1 MVLEALREE
10 PSVSVRLNPFKK
22 VEELYEG
29 CRKVPWSPYGR
40 FLRERPTF
48 TLDPLFHAGAYYVQD
63 SSAMFVG
70 YVLRQVIERFGGA
83 RILDLCAAPGGK
95 TTDIAASLR
104 EKYGDG
110 FCLVANEV
118 DRQRASVLREN
129 MVRWGDPNVVIC
141 SKDPKGFGAFPGS
154 FDVIVADVPCSG
166 EGMFRKDR
174 QAVEQWS
181 RESVALCAARQR
193 RIIADVWPALREG
206 GVLIYSTCTFNVYEN
221 DCNLRWIRENLGAEK
236 IEMEVPEGVIETG
249 EGCLLAPGFVPGEG
263 QFCGCIRKP
272 QNCHLPPNPLPLPPS
287 GEGEAEPKGSVAFG
301 VSRSNQGAS
310 AEPSRKPQN
319 CHLPPMVSGLL
330 EGEGKK
336 STIEE
341 KEAMHAEAMSINGGR
356 WPRVEVDRERALK
369 FLHGDSVVLPDAP
382 RGVVAVCYRGLA
394 LGLVKNIGS
403 RCNNLLPKNLRI
415 RMDI

>member
-1 MVLEALREE
+1 M
-10 PSVSVRLNPFKK
+10 SVRLNPFKE
-22 VEELYEG
+22 VEGLFEG
-29 CRKVPWSPYGR
+29 CRGVTWSPYGR
-40 FLRERPTF
+40 FLDERPAF

-70 YVLRQVIERFGGA
+70 YVLRQVIERFGGTEV
-83 RILDLCAAPGGK
+83 LDLCAAPGGK

-104 EKYGDG
+104 GKYGDD
-110 FCLVANEV
+110 FRLVANEV
-118 DRQRASVLREN
+118 VRQRAAVLREN
-129 MVRWGDPNVVIC
+129 VVRWGDPKVEVC
-141 SKDPKGFGAFPGS
+141 SEDPKAFGAFPGS

-181 RESVALCAARQR
+181 RESVALCAERQR

-221 DCNLRWIRENLGAEK
+221 DCNLRWIRESLGAEK
-236 IEMEVPEGVIETG
+236 VDMRVPEGLIETE

-263 QFCGCIRKP
+263 QFCGCVRKP
-272 QNCHLPPNPLPLPPS
+272 QNCPS
-287 GEGEAEPKGSVAFG
+287 
-301 VSRSNQGAS
+301 
-310 AEPSRKPQN
+310 
-319 CHLPPMVSGLL
+319 PPMVSGLL
-330 EGEGKK
+330 EGKGKK

-341 KEAMHAEAMSINGGR
+341 REAMHAEAMSINGGR
-356 WPRVEVDRERALK
+356 WPRVEVDRVRALK

-394 LGLVKNIGS
+394 LGLVKNIGN

-415 RMDI
+415 RMDV